1 MHRPSNAAAL
11 SPRAAK
17 VRAVHAAVAVGLLLR
32 LAFGL
37 GYWTGKP
44 LTHDEREY
52 LAIAVNVAHGR
63 GFATELPGEAPSA
76 VAAAADGGAPSAD
89 VSTAA
94 AQGRPA
100 TPLRA
105 ASPTNKVQRFDRGP
119 GYPVFLAPLTWLDA
133 DLRAG
138 RLPDDVPAAIKIV
151 QAMLGAA
158 AILVLAGLVRRVAGD
173 RAGAAAAWIAAV
185 FPPLVWMPAY
195 ALSEQLASILA
206 LGCAAWLGAV
216 TDGPPSARDT
226 RGGVTVALMAA
237 GLAAGF
243 GTLTRPG
250 QLLFLP
256 LAALLLVWR
265 APDRRSGM
273 QRAGLFVVL
282 AIAAIAP
289 WTVRNAVVHRQF
301 IPVAASG
308 GVNFWIGNHREAIGD
323 GDLAANPHLKLRNAE
338 FRARYAGLTEEA
350 LEPLYYHEARGFIA
364 ADPVW
369 WLGLEARKL
378 WYTFVPFGPS
388 YRLHAPRYFWTS
400 AVSLLLLLPA
410 AAYGLVRAPSG
421 TRPAALLTLAAA
433 TILIGLVFFPHERFR
448 LPVMDPA
455 LIAAASLGARR
466 RHVVV

>member
-1 MHRPSNAAAL
+1 M
-11 SPRAAK
+11 
-17 VRAVHAAVAVGLLLR
+17 RAVHAAVAVGLLLR

-52 LAIAVNVAHGR
+52 LALAVNVAHGR
-63 GFATELPGEAPSA
+63 GFATELPGEAA
-76 VAAAADGGAPSAD
+76 
-89 VSTAA
+89 
-94 AQGRPA
+94 PA
-100 TPLRA
+100 TI
-105 ASPTNKVQRFDRGP
+105 QRFDRGP
-119 GYPVFLAPLTWLDA
+119 GYPIFLAPLTWLDA

-138 RLPDDVPAAIKIV
+138 RMPSDVPAAIKIV

-158 AILVLAGLVRRVAGD
+158 AVLVLAGLVRRVAGD
-173 RAGAAAAWIAAV
+173 RAGAAAAWIAAL

-195 ALSEQLASILA
+195 ALSEQLASLLA
-206 LGCAAWLGAV
+206 LGCAAWLGTV
-216 TDGPPSARDT
+216 TDGPSTARDT
-226 RGGVTVALMAA
+226 RGGATGALVAA
-237 GLAAGF
+237 GLFAGI
-243 GTLTRPG
+243 GALTRPG
-250 QLLFLP
+250 QLFFLP

-265 APDRRSGM
+265 APDRGTGM
-273 QRAGLFVVL
+273 RRAGLFVVL
-282 AIAAIAP
+282 AVAAIAP

-301 IPVAASG
+301 IPIAASG
-308 GVNFWIGNHREAIGD
+308 GVNFWIGNHREAIGE
-323 GDLAANPHLKLRNAE
+323 GDLAANPHLKVRNAE
-338 FRARYAGLTEEA
+338 FRARHAGLTEEA
-350 LEPLYYHEARGFIA
+350 LEPLYYREAREFIA

-378 WYTFVPFGPS
+378 WYTFVPLGPS

-410 AAYGLVRAPSG
+410 AAYGLARTPPG
-421 TRPAALLTLAAA
+421 TRPTALLTLAAA

-466 RHVVV
+466 RDAVV